1 MSLDVRFTVRRNIV
15 CPHCGKVVMTTDE
28 QSVATGGR
36 GWYPI
41 LEDLGYYVPY
51 EKRNEENDWYGK
63 DMVLTEEQLS
73 DLYQFIRHHVSE
85 LYHAMDVLSLI
96 AVARMENDMVVLNA
110 DW

>member
-1 MSLDVRFTVRRNIV
+1 MGLNIYVTLGSDVI

-28 QSVATGGR
+28 GVEEGSGR

-51 EKRNEENDWYGK
+51 EKRTEENDWYGK
-63 DMVLTEEQLS
+63 DMVLTEEQTEKLYKFVKKNP
-73 DLYQFIRHHVSE
+73 DLYGSYSIRN
-85 LYHAMDVLSLI
+85 LI
-96 AVARMENDMVVLNA
+96 ATAMIEEKTVVINA